1 MYMPTKD
8 KVKAVLSVRILPEDM
23 EDAKRLS
30 ELHQRSIS
38 GEIRYLIKKEIAEVF
53 GEGTK

>member
-1 MYMPTKD
+1 MPTKD